1 MILGAMAQTEVGRV
15 DKYFRKVGVAAL
27 ELSTAIAVGDKLRFS
42 GATTNFEMKL
52 ESMQIDHE
60 VVESAAAGADVGI
73 AVPERVRRSDT
84 VYRVSD

>member
-1 MILGAMAQTEVGRV
+1 MVQTEVGRV

-27 ELSTAIAVGDKLRFS
+27 ELTEAIAIGDTLRFS
-42 GATTNFEMKL
+42 GASTDFEMKV

>member
-1 MILGAMAQTEVGRV
+1 MAQTEVGRI

-42 GATTNFEMKL
+42 GATTNFEMKV

>member
-1 MILGAMAQTEVGRV
+1 MAQTEVGRV
-15 DKYFRKVGVAAL
+15 EKYFRKVGVAAL

-73 AVPERVRRSDT
+73 AVLERVRRSDT

>member
-1 MILGAMAQTEVGRV
+1 MAQTEVGRI

-27 ELSTAIAVGDKLRFS
+27 ELSTTIAVGDKLRFS
-42 GATTNFEMKL
+42 GASTNFEMKL

-60 VVESAAAGADVGI
+60 VVESAATGADVGI

>member
-1 MILGAMAQTEVGRV
+1 MAQTEVGRV

-27 ELSTAIAVGDKLRFS
+27 ELSTTIAVGDKLCFS

>member
-1 MILGAMAQTEVGRV
+1 MAQTEVGRV
-15 DKYFRKVGVAAL
+15 EKYFRKVGVAAL

>member
-1 MILGAMAQTEVGRV
+1 MARTEVGRI

-42 GATTNFEMKL
+42 GATTNFEMKV

>member
-1 MILGAMAQTEVGRV
+1 MAQTEVGRV
-15 DKYFRKVGVAAL
+15 DKYFRKVGVVAL
-27 ELSTAIAVGDKLRFS
+27 ELSAAIAVGDKLRFS

-60 VVESAAAGADVGI
+60 VVESAAAGSDVGI
-73 AVPERVRRSDT
+73 SVPERVRRSDT

>member
-1 MILGAMAQTEVGRV
+1 MAQTEVGRV

-42 GATTNFEMKL
+42 GATTNFEMKM

>member
-1 MILGAMAQTEVGRV
+1 MT
-15 DKYFRKVGVAAL
+15 
-27 ELSTAIAVGDKLRFS
+27 IAVGDKLRFS

>member
-1 MILGAMAQTEVGRV
+1 MAQTEVGRV
-15 DKYFRKVGVAAL
+15 DKYFRKVGVVAL
-27 ELSTAIAVGDKLRFS
+27 ELSAAIAVGDKLRFS

-60 VVESAAAGADVGI
+60 VVESVAAGADVGI

>member
-1 MILGAMAQTEVGRV
+1 MAQTEVGRV

-27 ELSTAIAVGDKLRFS
+27 ELSTTIAVGDKLRFS

-60 VVESAAAGADVGI
+60 VVESAATGADVGI

>member
-1 MILGAMAQTEVGRV
+1 MAQTEVGRV
-15 DKYFRKVGVAAL
+15 EKYFRKVGVAAL

-60 VVESAAAGADVGI
+60 VIESAAAGADVGI

>member
-1 MILGAMAQTEVGRV
+1 MAQTEVGRV

-27 ELSTAIAVGDKLRFS
+27 ELSTAIAVGNKLRFS
-42 GATTNFEMKL
+42 GATTNFEMKV

>member
-1 MILGAMAQTEVGRV
+1 MAQTEVGRV
-15 DKYFRKVGVAAL
+15 EKYFRKVGVAAL

-84 VYRVSD
+84 VYCVSD

>member
-1 MILGAMAQTEVGRV
+1 MAQTEVGRV

-42 GATTNFEMKL
+42 GTTTNFEMKL

-73 AVPERVRRSDT
+73 AVPGRVRRSDT

>member
-1 MILGAMAQTEVGRV
+1 MAQTEVGRV
-15 DKYFRKVGVAAL
+15 EKYFRKVGVAAL

-42 GATTNFEMKL
+42 GATTNFEMKM

>member
-1 MILGAMAQTEVGRV
+1 MILGTMAQTEGGRV

-42 GATTNFEMKL
+42 GATTNFEMKV

>member
-1 MILGAMAQTEVGRV
+1 MAQKEVGRV
-15 DKYFRKVGVAAL
+15 EKYFRKVGGAAL

-42 GATTNFEMKL
+42 GATTNFEMKV

>member
-1 MILGAMAQTEVGRV
+1 
-15 DKYFRKVGVAAL
+15 
-27 ELSTAIAVGDKLRFS
+27 
-42 GATTNFEMKL
+42 MKM

>member
-1 MILGAMAQTEVGRV
+1 MAQTEVGRV
-15 DKYFRKVGVAAL
+15 EKYFRKVGVVAL
-27 ELSTAIAVGDKLRFS
+27 ELSAAIAVGDKLRFS

>member
-1 MILGAMAQTEVGRV
+1 MAQTEVGRV

-42 GATTNFEMKL
+42 GAITNFEMKV

-60 VVESAAAGADVGI
+60 VIESAAAGADVGI

>member
-1 MILGAMAQTEVGRV
+1 MAQTEVGRV
-15 DKYFRKVGVAAL
+15 DKYFRKVGVVAL
-27 ELSTAIAVGDKLRFS
+27 ELSAAIAVGDKLRFS

-73 AVPERVRRSDT
+73 AVPDRVRRSDT

>member
-1 MILGAMAQTEVGRV
+1 MAQTEVGRV
-15 DKYFRKVGVAAL
+15 EKYFSKVGVAAL

>member
-1 MILGAMAQTEVGRV
+1 MVQTEVGRV
-15 DKYFRKVGVAAL
+15 DKYFRKVGVVAL
-27 ELSTAIAVGDKLRFS
+27 ELSAAIAVGDKLRFS

>member
-1 MILGAMAQTEVGRV
+1 MAQTEGGRV
-15 DKYFRKVGVAAL
+15 EKYFRKVGVAAL

>member
-1 MILGAMAQTEVGRV
+1 MAQTEVGRV

-27 ELSTAIAVGDKLRFS
+27 ELTEAITIGDTLRFS
-42 GATTNFEMKL
+42 GSTTNFEMKV
-52 ESMQIDHE
+52 ESMQIEHE

>member
-1 MILGAMAQTEVGRV
+1 MAQTEVGRV

-42 GATTNFEMKL
+42 GATTNFEMKV

>member
-1 MILGAMAQTEVGRV
+1 MAQTEVGRV

-27 ELSTAIAVGDKLRFS
+27 ELSEAIAVGDKLHFS
-42 GATTNFEMKL
+42 GATTDFEIKL

-73 AVPERVRRSDT
+73 AVPERVRRRDT

>member
-1 MILGAMAQTEVGRV
+1 MAQTEVGRV
-15 DKYFRKVGVAAL
+15 DKYFRKVGVVAL
-27 ELSTAIAVGDKLRFS
+27 ELSAAIAVGDKLRFS

-60 VVESAAAGADVGI
+60 VVESVAAGADVGI
-73 AVPERVRRSDT
+73 AVPDRVRRSDT

>member
-1 MILGAMAQTEVGRV
+1 MAQTEVGRV
-15 DKYFRKVGVAAL
+15 EKYFRKVGVAAL

-84 VYRVSD
+84 GYRVSD

>member
-1 MILGAMAQTEVGRV
+1 MAQTEVGRV
-15 DKYFRKVGVAAL
+15 DKYFRKVGVVAL
-27 ELSTAIAVGDKLRFS
+27 ELSAAIAVGDKLRFS
-42 GATTNFEMKL
+42 GTTTNFEMKL

>member
-1 MILGAMAQTEVGRV
+1 MAQTEVGRV

-27 ELSTAIAVGDKLRFS
+27 ELSTAIAVGDTLRFS
-42 GATTNFEMKL
+42 GATTDFEIKL
-52 ESMQIDHE
+52 ESIQIDHE

>member
-1 MILGAMAQTEVGRV
+1 MAQTEVGRV
-15 DKYFRKVGVAAL
+15 EKYFRKVGVAAL

-42 GATTNFEMKL
+42 GATTNFEMML

-60 VVESAAAGADVGI
+60 VVESAAAGSDVGI
-73 AVPERVRRSDT
+73 SVPERVRRSDT